1 MICINGTDS
10 SAGLFRKNK
19 HLNRI
24 NIKQIFWLFLLLALT
39 LWVWLQPLPSNQ
51 QVGNSCKLDDGFC
64 QLSLDGVDYSLETE
78 FQQIPLEEEVKL
90 ELRFNDGLRPEKIWV
105 EGINMY
111 MGKIPVIIEQQD
123 SGWLQ
128 GLFFLGSCSEP
139 HMRWQ
144 LIAEFKTASGVK
156 KQVRFLFETRR

>member
-1 MICINGTDS
+1 
-10 SAGLFRKNK
+10 LKNK
-19 HLNRI
+19 HLNWI
-24 NIKQIFWLFLLLALT
+24 NIKQIFWLLLLLALT
-39 LWVWLQPLPSNQ
+39 LWVWLQPLPSDQ
-51 QVGNSCKLDDGFC
+51 QVGNSCKLNSGFC
-64 QLSLDGVDYSLETE
+64 QLTVDGFNYELETE
-78 FQQIPLEEEVKL
+78 YKQIPLEEEVGM

-123 SGWLQ
+123 SGWVKAV
-128 GLFFLGSCSEP
+128 FFLGSCSEP

-144 LIAEFKTASGVK
+144 LIAEFNTGSGTK